1 MNKKVGKLEQTLEEM
16 TRSHAKEV
24 EEIIRGK
31 VKEVEDSKEALRK
44 ELESEHLVKFSQV
57 SKQIQSLQ
65 QTELDKLKIDL
76 EEKHN
81 KDISEVTETYLQK
94 IKLLEKQLLDVQES
108 QKLELAEVGS
118 IRKTLTKTEMKTE
131 NKQLIEI
138 TPDIYEAMKADLDK
152 LEEEKYN
159 LRSMQILM
167 KDLMRD
173 LAKHYDLSEKQVKF
187 LSDSMFLESFSL
199 SLQATKSQFNT
210 PVNTPFKYFQK
221 KDIIRD
227 IQNENTSINASELT
241 ENIRNIH
248 LDNSE
253 QSQNAIQEII
263 LKVKESNHNL
273 EDLQNKLETFVTVS
287 SESANV
293 SVAEEAAETESAEV
307 NLNSTEFIG
316 VEAGRLEVEKARLE
330 IELGEAWLKLDHC
343 RNISANQN
351 HDFLNYLMNMS

>member
-1 MNKKVGKLEQTLEEM
+1 M
-16 TRSHAKEV
+16 
-24 EEIIRGK
+24 
-31 VKEVEDSKEALRK
+31 
-44 ELESEHLVKFSQV
+44 
-57 SKQIQSLQ
+57 
-65 QTELDKLKIDL
+65 
-76 EEKHN
+76 
-81 KDISEVTETYLQK
+81 QK

-118 IRKTLTKTEMKTE
+118 RRKTLTKTEMKTA

-199 SLQATKSQFNT
+199 SLQATKSQFTT

-253 QSQNAIQEII
+253 
-263 LKVKESNHNL
+263 
-273 EDLQNKLETFVTVS
+273 
-287 SESANV
+287 
-293 SVAEEAAETESAEV
+293 
-307 NLNSTEFIG
+307 
-316 VEAGRLEVEKARLE
+316 
-330 IELGEAWLKLDHC
+330 
-343 RNISANQN
+343 
-351 HDFLNYLMNMS
+351 